1 MLKGTT
7 RQGIWH
13 VLTGLV
19 VPNKSLLPS
28 WATTGNRDV
37 EPLWWTRQAP
47 GSIGTSL
54 NGGLKNTL
62 RFSRA
67 QGYKQNR
74 QVSPSGSQ
82 QLTIKGLTGTLHP
95 RTLPHL
101 SCPELCLCTHPA
113 PIPGNEQ
120 VSVQSLRPQ
129 SHGLLSQ
136 QQGVFNACALQPRK
150 AVKERKDGDQ
160 ESSRRILFV
169 FACRMQAGALTRA
182 STSLVCLCDNVPFLR
197 NFQESCQVQSNTPLC
212 DGKSGW

>member
-13 VLTGLV
+13 VLMV

-28 WATTGNRDV
+28 WATMVQATEMCSPAFPGAQL
-37 EPLWWTRQAP
+37 LWWATRQVP

-54 NGGLKNTL
+54 HGRLKNAL
-62 RFSRA
+62 GFCGG

-82 QLTIKGLTGTLHP
+82 QLACKRLTDILHP
-95 RTLPHL
+95 GTPPHL
-101 SCPELCLCTHPA
+101 SCPA
-113 PIPGNEQ
+113 NKQ

-129 SHGLLSQ
+129 SHGLPSQ
-136 QQGVFNACALQPRK
+136 QQGVLNACALQPRK
-150 AVKERKDGDQ
+150 AAKKRKDGDQ

-182 STSLVCLCDNVPFLR
+182 SSSSLVCLCDNVPFLR
-197 NFQESCQVQSNTPLC
+197 TSRKAARFKVQSNTPLC
-212 DGKSGW
+212 KGKFGW